1 VLLERG
7 RSDYAL
13 CEVTDWVAD
22 VGDAVRDFQRR
33 LAALDRYAVARMVG
47 DVVPRTSGFWLLR
60 ATQRNRRL
68 VDEHRNFFRSRFPG
82 SGRAWLAALTTA
94 PAAMPDEPA
103 LIWVDVAATR
113 IFEVRLG
120 SG

>member
-94 PAAMPDEPA
+94 TAAMPDEPA